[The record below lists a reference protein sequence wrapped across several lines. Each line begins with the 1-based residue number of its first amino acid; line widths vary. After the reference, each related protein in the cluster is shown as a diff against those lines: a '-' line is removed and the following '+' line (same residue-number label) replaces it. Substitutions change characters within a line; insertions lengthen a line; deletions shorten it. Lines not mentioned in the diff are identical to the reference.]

1 MHSRAIITIENND
14 CKIWNRDQVIMDLM
28 QAIQQ
33 DNDLIVHLNNEGPCA
48 EALGVYKLLDEI
60 CSRYP
65 YDSRRITIKTCNLL
79 EHSDKYC
86 ISISPPTKHIVDLQ
100 QMILDGSVPPKQI
113 NTKIQ
118 HFGHFIGH
126 SSRARLIISSWL
138 YKNYQ
143 NKTLQTFHTT
153 PRDTLHQEFIGLED
167 IWLNDY
173 EDQYI
178 DYAVEFLKHT
188 PLMYDPVDDGP
199 ILDMKMYGIMDAY
212 KNIFVD
218 IVCNTYIS
226 GNTFYLDEKL
236 WRPIMTKTPFIVHG
250 PRNFIKNM
258 QRLGFKTFDRW
269 WDEGFSEDPP
279 DVQVVEIIKIIDEIA
294 QWDLTRI
301 HTTYDQMKSVLDHN
315 YKRFMELNNKEF
327 NKRFLYD

>member
-1 MHSRAIITIENND
+1 MHSRSIITIENND
-14 CKIWNRDQVIMDLM
+14 CKIWHRDQVIMDLM
-28 QAIQQ
+28 HAIQQ
-33 DNDLIVHLNNEGPCA
+33 DNDVILHLNNEGPCA
-48 EALGVYKLLDEI
+48 TTLGVYKLLDDI
-60 CSRYP
+60 CNRYR
-65 YDSRRITIKTCNLL
+65 YDSCRITVQTCNLL
-79 EHSDKYC
+79 EHSDKYR
-86 ISISPPTKHIVDLQ
+86 ISISPPIKHIADLQ
-100 QMILDGSVPPKQI
+100 QMILDGIVPPKQI
-113 NTKIQ
+113 GTDIK

-126 SSRARLIISSWL
+126 SSRARLLIASWL
-138 YKNYQ
+138 YKYHQ

-153 PRDTLHQEFIGLED
+153 PKDPHHREFIGLED

-173 EDQYI
+173 TDSYI
-178 DYAVEFLKHT
+178 DNAVEFLKYT
-188 PLMYDPVDDGP
+188 PFRYDPVNDGP

-269 WDEGFSEDPP
+269 WDEGYSEDPP
-279 DVQVVEIIKIIDEIA
+279 DYQVKLIIELIDTLASKTVTELESMYKEM
-294 QWDLTRI
+294 Q
-301 HTTYDQMKSVLDHN
+301 SVLEHN
-315 YKRFMELNNKEF
+315 HSLFMQLTANTFKEKF
-327 NKRFLYD
+327 